1 VKPSQQSDLS
11 RKLKQSGLFLQLC
24 RTQKNEFN
32 QPFEFTLKNGTH
44 VRVTAAGIVSFCPP
58 NGGSLDIVLSCGV
71 HGNETAPI
79 EICDHYVQQIL
90 REEIQVSHRVLFIFA
105 NLPSMDIA
113 KRFVE
118 ENMNRLFSG
127 AHSEGTGQ
135 QSTERKRAK
144 QLEDAVSDFYQKAPQ
159 GAKRQRYHYDLH
171 TAIRESKNEKFAV
184 YPFRHNK
191 PWDRTQLQ
199 ILLACGVNTIL
210 LSGSPTTTFSY
221 FSSNQF
227 DANAFTVELG
237 KVQPFGQNDMS
248 RFKDVQLTLKR
259 LICGEDLK
267 LKPYQ
272 ESDFHIYK
280 VNQIINKQHEDFKL
294 NFADDAPNFSDF
306 ALGEVLAEES
316 GRQYVAEVT
325 GEAIVFPN
333 AEVEIGQ
340 RALLTVIP
348 TSI

>member
-1 VKPSQQSDLS
+1 VKIS
-11 RKLKQSGLFLQLC
+11 
-24 RTQKNEFN
+24 
-32 QPFEFTLKNGTH
+32 
-44 VRVTAAGIVSFCPP
+44 AAGVVSFCPEIV
-58 NGGSLDIVLSCGV
+58 GDLDIVLSCGV

-79 EICDHYVQQIL
+79 EICDSYVQQIL
-90 REEIQVSHRVLFIFA
+90 REEIQLSHRVLFLFA

-113 KRFVE
+113 KRYVE

-127 AHSEGTGQ
+127 AHSIGSDNQTA
-135 QSTERKRAK
+135 ERVRAK
-144 QLEDAVSDFYQKAPQ
+144 LLEKAVSDFYLSAPQ
-159 GAKRQRYHYDLH
+159 GSERKRYHYDLH
-171 TAIRESKNEKFAV
+171 TAIRASKNEKFAV
-184 YPFRHNK
+184 YPFRHEK

-227 DANAFTVELG
+227 DAHAFTVELG

-248 RFKDVQLTLKR
+248 RFEDVKLTLKR
-259 LICGEDLK
+259 LMCGEDLK
-267 LKPYQ
+267 LKPYL

-280 VNQIINKQHEDFKL
+280 VNQIINKQHEDFRL

-306 ALGEVLAEES
+306 ELGEVLAEET
-316 GRQYVAEVT
+316 GKKYVAEFS